1 MRVFLCMCVV
11 YTCRYCRC
19 MYVCIYGCVESVDYV
34 CMDGELG
41 STLPSFAAIAP
52 FSPYKTDKVGIII
65 CSRHY
70 TTTGAAYELP
80 EYKLISLLSRHS
92 LFCPSP
98 SPQLSS
104 RPLFTYLWWR
114 HLSREEKTL
123 ASEMR
128 LWRKYRNIAGSVS
141 VGAAPGTVALRHRTT
156 LGVTVCSLIQ
166 AGMVWSRTCSSIGLY
181 LKT

>member
-1 MRVFLCMCVV
+1 
-11 YTCRYCRC
+11 
-19 MYVCIYGCVESVDYV
+19 MYVRVYIWMCGICGLCLH
-34 CMDGELG
+34 GWWIRIHL
-41 STLPSFAAIAP
+41 TLIRCNCTFLSLQ
-52 FSPYKTDKVGIII
+52 TDKVGIII

-70 TTTGAAYELP
+70 TTTGAVHELP

-114 HLSREEKTL
+114 HLSREENTL

-141 VGAAPGTVALRHRTT
+141 SVFVGAAPGAVALRHRTT
-156 LGVTVCSLIQ
+156 LGVTVCSHIQ
-166 AGMVWSRTCSSIGLY
+166 AGMVWSRT
-181 LKT
+181 

>member
-1 MRVFLCMCVV
+1 
-11 YTCRYCRC
+11 
-19 MYVCIYGCVESVDYV
+19 
-34 CMDGELG
+34 MDGELG

-52 FSPYKTDKVGIII
+52 FSPYKSDKVGIII

-114 HLSREEKTL
+114 HLSREENTL

-128 LWRKYRNIAGSVS
+128 LWRKYRKIAGSVS
-141 VGAAPGTVALRHRTT
+141 LVFVK
-156 LGVTVCSLIQ
+156 
-166 AGMVWSRTCSSIGLY
+166 CSSRNSSSQAQNYSGSNCVCVTFRQVWFGQE
-181 LKT
+181 LKLFNWSVRTWRLRDSEQHGSLAEQL